1 MYVCRYIHTYK
12 KCIYIYIYIYMYVD
26 IYIRIRNVYIYLYI
40 YIYINHENN
49 ALRVINTMTCG
60 NSGT

>member
-1 MYVCRYIHTYK
+1 
-12 KCIYIYIYIYMYVD
+12 MYVD